1 MIYSE
6 REGEGE
12 IELKAKLLQQME
24 QREYAV
30 CVASIEHVHELRE
43 SIEAN
48 HRNGV
53 FDEALYQEY
62 LSEFVYSPPES
73 LSEARSLIVVAVR
86 QSQVRFTFTWKG
98 ERTLIVVP
106 PSYLHM
112 READLKVQE
121 SLAEVLGAEGYHV
134 VPAVL
139 PKKLLAVRSGLAMYG
154 RNNIT
159 YVAGMGSFHR
169 LSAFYSDMPCDGEE
183 DWQGLRMMEQCNDC
197 GACISQCPTG
207 AISPERFLLHAER
220 CIVFHNEKPRDV
232 PFPSWL
238 DLSWHNSLV
247 GCMHCQ
253 RVCPENKPYLNLIEE
268 GSEFSS
274 DETALLMAGTP
285 QDQLSAA
292 MVKKLGECDLLSM
305 MDAFPRNLKVLLEQV
320 R

>member
-6 REGEGE
+6 REGEGK

-30 CVASIEHVHELRE
+30 RVASIEHIHELRE
-43 SIEAN
+43 SIETN

-53 FDEALYQEY
+53 FDETLYKDY
-62 LSEFVYSPPES
+62 LSGFVYGPPES
-73 LSEARSLIVVAVR
+73 LSKARSLIVVAVR
-86 QSQVRFTFTWKG
+86 QPQVRFTFTWKG
-98 ERTLIVVP
+98 ERTPIIVP

-112 READLKVQE
+112 RETDLKVQE
-121 SLAEVLGAEGYHV
+121 SLAEVLGTEGYGV

-169 LSAFYSDMPCDGEE
+169 LNAFYSDMPCDGEE
-183 DWQGLRMMEQCNDC
+183 DWQDLRMMEQCNDC

-238 DLSWHNSLV
+238 DPSWHNSLV

-253 RVCPENKPYLNLIEE
+253 RVCPENKDFLGLIEE
-268 GSEFSS
+268 GPAFSS

-285 QDQLSAA
+285 QDQLPAA
-292 MVKKLGECDLLSM
+292 MVKKLEECDLLSM
-305 MDAFPRNLKVLLEQV
+305 MDAFPRNLKALLEQV
-320 R
+320 

>member
-1 MIYSE
+1 
-6 REGEGE
+6 
-12 IELKAKLLQQME
+12 LKAKLLQQIE

-30 CVASIEHVHELRE
+30 RVASIEHARELRE
-43 SIEAN
+43 SIETN
-48 HRNGV
+48 HHNGV
-53 FDEALYQEY
+53 FDETLYKEY
-62 LSEFVYSPPES
+62 LSGFVYSPPES
-73 LSEARSLIVVAVR
+73 LPEARSLIVVAVR
-86 QSQVRFTFTWKG
+86 QPQVRFTFTWKG
-98 ERTLIVVP
+98 ERTPIIVP

-112 READLKVQE
+112 RETDLKVQE
-121 SLAEVLGAEGYHV
+121 SLAEVLGTEGYQV

-159 YVAGMGSFHR
+159 FVAGMGSFHR
-169 LSAFYSDMPCDGEE
+169 LNAFYSDMPCDGEE
-183 DWQGLRMMEQCNDC
+183 DWQDLRMMEQCNDC

-220 CIVFHNEKPRDV
+220 CIVFHNEKPRDI

-238 DLSWHNSLV
+238 DPSWHNSLV

-253 RVCPENKPYLNLIEE
+253 RICPENKPYLKFIEE
-268 GSEFSS
+268 GPEFSS

-285 QDQLSAA
+285 QDQLPAT
-292 MVKKLGECDLLSM
+292 MVKKLEECDLLSM

-320 R
+320 